1 MKRVILV
8 AAVVAA
14 SVCFVSCKDT
24 QITME
29 VTSSSEDTYASD
41 AETAAAESAA
51 AESEVTTPSAPAE
64 PVLEFSGDPQD
75 IMNIGED
82 SYYEGE
88 NYVLFV
94 AAGSVLTGDTP
105 AKISEVMDSLE
116 ELYGLSYSYKGN
128 VHEDDWRTRYFSGS
142 FTGINRDMSKASI
155 LIIPDPHDDSIE
167 WTYGNEVLLHD
178 TTLSVEHGY
187 YDGLYHELAH
197 LLRLRQSNMLGSVME
212 EGVALYAQDR
222 LSREND
228 YPNWSMLQY
237 VTYGGYVSMYDDS
250 VIYDDPEGEFIR
262 ASLAERSGAQTDY
275 QYGFRFVMFLMEN
288 YGTDIIS
295 KISVKAR
302 EYDLSSLESVS
313 PDEKDMRTVVEII
326 KSCTEDD
333 VFAKF
338 VKWLPSGWEAYC
350 REYVKYIERF
360 SDM

>member
-1 MKRVILV
+1 
-8 AAVVAA
+8 
-14 SVCFVSCKDT
+14 
-24 QITME
+24 
-29 VTSSSEDTYASD
+29 
-41 AETAAAESAA
+41 
-51 AESEVTTPSAPAE
+51 
-64 PVLEFSGDPQD
+64 
-75 IMNIGED
+75 
-82 SYYEGE
+82 
-88 NYVLFV
+88 
-94 AAGSVLTGDTP
+94 
-105 AKISEVMDSLE
+105 
-116 ELYGLSYSYKGN
+116 
-128 VHEDDWRTRYFSGS
+128 
-142 FTGINRDMSKASI
+142 
-155 LIIPDPHDDSIE
+155 
-167 WTYGNEVLLHD
+167 
-178 TTLSVEHGY
+178 
-187 YDGLYHELAH
+187 
-197 LLRLRQSNMLGSVME
+197 MLGSVME

-250 VIYDDPEGEFIR
+250 VIYDDPEEEFIR
-262 ASLAERSGAQTDY
+262 ASLAERSGSQTDY